1 MGNDAMKDRVD
12 SWTVKL
18 LAGHGQNP
26 IQARRG
32 RVLGILL
39 LGILAA
45 TVLMALLELVSFLAN
60 RLPTS
65 GGVRLIVYL
74 LACLALVVLLQLNR
88 LGRTGLVSYVFL
100 FGITIGV
107 SLVEVK
113 QLDRAALLYVVPTVT
128 ASFLLH
134 PAASFLFAALASL
147 GHTLVYLNAPSHTDY
162 NYLSVIGLFM
172 MALMAWLVAASLDAA
187 LLEISHR
194 AQELDRRVLSR
205 TRELI
210 EALEHKQS
218 EVRKTQSIL
227 ESIGDGVIVFDSSG
241 RAIVANSATCS
252 ILDRREADVL
262 GKKVRRIM
270 GEAVKEEDQA
280 VLRALI
286 EAKQPSGVSLKVTWH
301 RKTLAISVAPIR
313 LPSPHQ
319 QGTVVVLR
327 DITKEAEVDQMKSE
341 FVSIVSHEL
350 RTPMTAIKGYV
361 DLMMLGSAGA
371 VTEMQRNFLGIIKT
385 NADRLSEMVDE
396 LLDLSRI
403 EAGKAQLNF
412 QAVSMRRIILEVVV
426 LLQKSF
432 DDRNLHLRL
441 DLPNPLPDVLADPGR
456 LNQIMTNL
464 LSNAL
469 KYTLEGSVHVT
480 ARVIGDSVQ
489 VDVTDT
495 GVGMTEADLS
505 KLFTRFFRASST
517 RDHKTPGTGLGLAIT
532 RSLVEM
538 HGGRIWA
545 TSTMEHGSVFSFTI
559 PILPEPLARIGTEAR
574 PPAESKPRSAPPKIL
589 IIDNELHIA
598 QLFRYQLET
607 DGYTV
612 VITTKGTEALAL
624 AQRECPTLILLDVKL
639 PDVDGYQLLDHLKQ
653 DSTLKDI
660 PVIITSTAVEEE
672 KGFALGAADY
682 VTKPTDNRQLL
693 TTVRRV
699 LAQIERETPWS
710 VLVVDD
716 EQDIRHWLSLTLSNQ
731 GFKTREADNGQ
742 EALASIAVQ
751 PPDLLLLD
759 LEMPVMDGWTVIS
772 ALKSSQQTAQ
782 IPIVVLTGSPLESMR
797 DKARMMGMGVQQFLT
812 KPVSIELL
820 VREIRR
826 HMV

>member
-1 MGNDAMKDRVD
+1 MGNGAMKDRAD
-12 SWTVKL
+12 AWTVKL
-18 LAGHGQNP
+18 LTGHSQNP

-39 LGILAA
+39 LGMLAA
-45 TVLMALLELVSFLAN
+45 TVLMTLLELVNYLVN
-60 RLPTS
+60 RLPAS
-65 GGVRLIVYL
+65 GGVRLIVDL

-107 SLVEVK
+107 SLVEVQ
-113 QLDRAALLYVVPTVT
+113 QLDRVALLYVVPTVA
-128 ASFLLH
+128 ASFLLD
-134 PAASFLFAALASL
+134 PAASFLFAALSSL
-147 GHTLVYLNAPSHTDY
+147 GHTLVYLNAASHTSY

-172 MALMAWLVAASLDAA
+172 MALMAWLVAASLDTA

-218 EVRKTQSIL
+218 EVRKTQAIL
-227 ESIGDGVIVFDSSG
+227 ESIGDGVIVFERSG

-252 ILDRREADVL
+252 ILERRQADVL

-270 GEAVKEEDQA
+270 GDAVKEEDQA
-280 VLRALI
+280 VLRSLI
-286 EAKQPSGVSLKVTWH
+286 EAKQPSGVSLKVTWN
-301 RKTLAISVAPIR
+301 RKTLAISIAPIR
-313 LPSPHQ
+313 LPLPQ
-319 QGTVVVLR
+319 QEGTVLVLR
-327 DITKEAEVDQMKSE
+327 DITKEAQVDQMKSE

-412 QAVSMRRIILEVVV
+412 QAVSMRRTVLEVIA

-441 DLPNPLPDVLADPGR
+441 DLPNSLPDVLADPGR
-456 LNQIMTNL
+456 LSQIMTNL

-469 KYTLEGSVHVT
+469 KYTLEGSVHVS
-480 ARVIGDSVQ
+480 ARVAGDYVQ

-495 GVGMTEADLS
+495 GVGMTESDLG

-517 RDHKTPGTGLGLAIT
+517 RDRKTPGTGLGLAIT

-545 TSTMEHGSVFSFTI
+545 TSAIDQGSTFSFTI
-559 PILPEPLARIGTEAR
+559 PILPEPLARIGSEAR
-574 PPAESKPRSAPPKIL
+574 LPAESKPRSAPPKIL

-612 VITTKGTEALAL
+612 VITTKGAEALAL
-624 AQRECPTLILLDVKL
+624 AQRECPTLILLDVRL
-639 PDVDGYQLLDHLKQ
+639 PDMDGYQLLDQLKQ
-653 DSTLKDI
+653 DPTLKDT

-682 VTKPTDNRQLL
+682 LTKPTDNRQLL
-693 TTVRRV
+693 TSVRRI
-699 LAQIERETPWS
+699 LAQLERETPWS

-716 EQDIRHWLSLTLSNQ
+716 EQDIRHWLSLTLANQ
-731 GFKTREADNGQ
+731 GFKTREADNGK

-751 PPDLLLLD
+751 PPDLVLLD
-759 LEMPVMDGWTVIS
+759 LEMPAMDGWTVIG

-782 IPIVVLTGSPLESMR
+782 IPIVVLTGSPIESMH
-797 DKARMMGMGVQQFLT
+797 DKAHMMGMGVQQFLT

-826 HMV
+826 HIV